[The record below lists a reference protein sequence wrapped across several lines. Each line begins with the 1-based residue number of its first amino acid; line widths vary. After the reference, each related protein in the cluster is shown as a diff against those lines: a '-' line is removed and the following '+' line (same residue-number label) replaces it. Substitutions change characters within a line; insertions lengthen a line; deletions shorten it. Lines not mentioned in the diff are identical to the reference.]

1 MKFFYYLLRGK
12 FYIKALQLAKHLD
25 LRSIYL
31 DLYYACD
38 HDQEKTIMNVC
49 AQKLAVNTQSDKEDE
64 QDDESGL
71 SVTSSDEELESDV
84 TVKQK
89 FPLADNTHYG
99 DINEILTSAIEHYQ
113 LDENMYKS
121 LLDRMH
127 AAWRNVCFLSDP
139 LLNDQSVDR
148 WGRKESIARNHAD
161 LLIVRRLDFALNFR
175 ISNTNNQAR
184 EKKIKY
190 NT

>member
-49 AQKLAVNTQSDKEDE
+49 AQKLAVSTQSDKEDE

-89 FPLADNTHYG
+89 FPLADNTQYG

-113 LDENMYKS
+113 LDENMYKY

-127 AAWRNVCFLSDP
+127 AAWRDVCFLSDP
-139 LLNDQSVDR
+139 L
-148 WGRKESIARNHAD
+148 
-161 LLIVRRLDFALNFR
+161 
-175 ISNTNNQAR
+175 SNG
-184 EKKIKY
+184 
-190 NT
+190 